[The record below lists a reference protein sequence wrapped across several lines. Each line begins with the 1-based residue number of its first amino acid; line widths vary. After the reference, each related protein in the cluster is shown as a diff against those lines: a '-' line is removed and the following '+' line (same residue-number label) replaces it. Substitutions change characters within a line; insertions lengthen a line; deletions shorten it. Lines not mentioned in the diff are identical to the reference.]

1 VRTALDVQLLV
12 PRFDDGLAFHRDAPG
27 LPVLRHQ
34 PGGAFASFR
43 LGATKPRLFDR
54 GLMAEAAGWERAP
67 TG

>member
-1 VRTALDVQLLV
+1 MRTALDVRLLV
-12 PRFDDGLAFHRDAPG
+12 THIDDSLAFHRDAAG

-43 LGATKPRLFDR
+43 LGATRPQLFDR
-54 GLMAEAAGWERAP
+54 GLMAEAAGWERAL